1 MKILYVFAQLFKI
14 QSNWIWET
22 ISICF
27 TVFVITGLTW
37 SCIRMWKQR
46 KRSMDTGWH
55 RIRKNMLWY
64 GTMFVNAIFV
74 FSLIIHV
81 CIVLYIANSK
91 YTLSDFSFDYDE
103 LHQELLNIDMY
114 DKNGNKVY
122 TVFNNGVNR
131 ETVSLNEIPNYVK
144 DAFVD
149 TEDKGFYHHSGVSVL
164 GYVRAIYNKVLHPSA
179 SMNGGSTITQ
189 QLIKNVNGDMYNRN
203 VLHKYQEALLSI
215 VIENKYSKE
224 EILEMYLN
232 RIYLGNGNVY
242 GVGTASKQY
251 FNKKI
256 SDLSLAE
263 SAYLG
268 GLPQAP
274 SSYTENLEL
283 GNKRKNIVL
292 FAMKENGSIT
302 ESQYKKAIQQK
313 IVLSKNAKNSSS
325 ALEAY
330 SDYVLKEAKADYG
343 ITEDD
348 LKNKGYSIYTYLDSN
363 FQNKM
368 YQEAQNF
375 TYQDDRNTQD
385 KKVQVGMAAVDNN
398 NGKIIAL
405 YGGRNYVRGNLNRS
419 YDYYQP
425 GSILKPLAVYTPAFE
440 SEKWNPYSTVMDE
453 KKSFHSY
460 SPKNVGEKYEGEI
473 TVERALIRSANIPA
487 VSVFENIGVEK
498 GAKTLQQLGIEVQE
512 KDKELHLALG
522 GMEKGVTPI
531 QMAQAYTVFPNYGY
545 VEPAKAIKFIK
556 DKNGHY
562 IKMKETAKEKGKG
575 KDVFTPENSFHMTEI
590 LEKVVSDPSGT
601 GQKANI
607 GRPVAGKT
615 GTAEEVGTS
624 GNRASW
630 FVGYTPDVTM
640 SVHLGFD
647 KPSSN
652 LYLTT
657 SGGDEPARLFSNI
670 MKKALAETPVKNFE
684 KPEGVRSILEETAL
698 TQVQNVQAHYDSK
711 QKQVVISWDKN
722 KYTKNIVY
730 KVFKKGK
737 NGKDIEVGS
746 TSGTS
751 LQDTNLSMKKAF
763 ETPSAHADWK
773 EKILIFFKNI
783 LIFIQNIMYQRNT
796 YYVVATYD
804 NEKAPA
810 SDTDSVWIPK
820 IKKENK

>member
-1 MKILYVFAQLFKI
+1 MKILFVFAQLFKI
-14 QSNWIWET
+14 QSHWVWET
-22 ISICF
+22 VSIAF
-27 TVFVITGLTW
+27 SVFLITGLTW
-37 SCIRMWKQR
+37 SCIRMWKQ
-46 KRSMDTGWH
+46 KRRSRETGW
-55 RIRKNMLWY
+55 KKVGNNTAFY
-64 GTMFVNAIFV
+64 GTLFINLVFVL
-74 FSLIIHV
+74 SLIVHLS
-81 CIVLYIANSK
+81 IVVYIANSK
-91 YTLSDFSFDYDE
+91 YTLRDFSFDYDE

-131 ETVSLNEIPNYVK
+131 ETVSLNEMPNYLK
-144 DAFVD
+144 AAFVD

-164 GYVRAIYNKVLHPSA
+164 GYVRAVYNKVLHPSS

-242 GVGTASKQY
+242 GVGAASKQY
-251 FNKKI
+251 FGKKV

-292 FAMKENGSIT
+292 YAMKENGSIT
-302 ESQYKKAIQQK
+302 ESQYNKAMQQK
-313 IVLSKNAKNSSS
+313 ITLSKNGKSSS
-325 ALEAY
+325 SSLEAY

-343 ITEDD
+343 ITEED

-375 TYQDDRNTQD
+375 TYKDDNNPQG
-385 KKVQVGMAAVDNN
+385 KKVQVGMAAIDNN
-398 NGKIIAL
+398 NGKVIAL

-419 YDYYQP
+419 YNYYQP

-440 SEKWNPYSTVMDE
+440 SEKWNPYSTVIDE
-453 KKSFHSY
+453 KKSFSGY
-460 SPKNVGEKYEGEI
+460 SPKNAGEKYEGEI
-473 TVERALIRSANIPA
+473 TVERAIIRSANIPA
-487 VSVFENIGVEK
+487 VSVLEDIGVEA
-498 GAKTLQQLGIEVQE
+498 GANALKKLGISVQE

-545 VEPAKAIKFIK
+545 FEPAKAIKFIK
-556 DKNGHY
+556 DKNGNY
-562 IKMKETAKEKGKG
+562 IHMKETAKTKG

-590 LEKVVSDPSGT
+590 LQKVVSDENGT
-601 GQKANI
+601 GQNANI

-615 GTAEEVGTS
+615 GTAEEAGTS

-647 KPSSN
+647 QPSSN

-670 MKKALAETPVKNFE
+670 MKKALVDTPVKTFQ

-698 TQVQNVQAHYDSK
+698 TQVQNVQADYDSK
-711 QKQVVISWDKN
+711 GKRVVLTWDKN

-746 TSGTS
+746 TTNTTFN
-751 LQDTNLSMKKAF
+751 DTHLSMKQEF
-763 ETPSAHADWK
+763 EVVPPNADWK
-773 EKILIFFKNI
+773 ERIMIFIKNIMIFIKNI
-783 LIFIQNIMYQRNT
+783 LFEHNT

-810 SDTDSVWIPK
+810 SDTDSAWVPK